1 MFQPSFLVEQ
11 RRYVRVSLQLPVR
24 LRWVGPL
31 RQTTEVTETLD
42 VSRGGLMVYRPEPCA
57 EGATVWVTFPFDPE
71 ASGGQPETPARVVRV
86 RTTPTG
92 GNLIGLEFELAK
104 RAVRSVGGF
113 NRRAAERM
121 PLAVPVSVW
130 MGDLPWPEETMT
142 VDVSETGLMF
152 RSARQYQVGEIVRV
166 AAHGAT
172 LPGSPGRSHR
182 HARVVRIEPLKDA
195 PEQRVALSFF
205 TSFT

>member
-24 LRWVGPL
+24 LRWMGPL

-57 EGATVWVTFPFDPE
+57 EGATVWVTFPFDPGDS
-71 ASGGQPETPARVVRV
+71 AGQPETPARVVRV

-92 GNLIGLEFELAK
+92 GNLIGLEFELPK

-130 MGDLPWPEETMT
+130 MGDLPWPEESMTM
-142 VDVSETGLMF
+142 DVSETGLMF

-166 AAHGAT
+166 APHGT
-172 LPGSPGRSHR
+172 PLPGSLGRKQR
-182 HARVVRIEPLKDA
+182 HARVVRIEPLKGA

-205 TSFT
+205 PSLT